1 MRISIGQIII
11 LLTISFLL
19 FGDIQSLKKKLKDLL
34 KEIKIFLKDKTRKK
48 GTWTPDLRFWKP
60 LLYQLNYFPKQKNHC
75 SIYTVKL

>member
-19 FGDIQSLKKKLKDLL
+19 FGDVRSLKKKLKDLL

-48 GTWTPDLRFWKP
+48 GT
-60 LLYQLNYFPKQKNHC
+60 
-75 SIYTVKL
+75 

>member
-48 GTWTPDLRFWKP
+48 GT
-60 LLYQLNYFPKQKNHC
+60 
-75 SIYTVKL
+75 